1 LEPHF
6 SIHSY
11 REFVAFLKVGFKV
24 PYRTV
29 QGIVRGLSD
38 TKECTHIRIRILKI
52 NPSVRNQD
60 FEGGGG
66 EGENND
72 RPITLIVDASLL
84 HQKICYLQI

>member
-38 TKECTHIRIRILKI
+38 TKECTHIRRRILKI

-60 FEGGGG
+60 FEGGG
-66 EGENND
+66 EGEDND
-72 RPITLIVDASLL
+72 RQITLIVDASL
-84 HQKICYLQI
+84 HPKIYYLQL